1 MILSRNYQSHTL
13 CIKRERARAKQWWT
27 SFFFVNVCFT
37 TQTKPRECCVYL
49 QCFTQWCRSSVLEI
63 INYLHDMSQTDI
75 WRIIRYPYTLV
86 SVQWVMNS
94 ISTIQ
99 TMLLPPLFL
108 FHSLQIQFHPQVH
121 KKTQSLEHIWFS
133 SSNHSNW
140 ALSATSLPSVRH
152 SRMLLLHLPSNFLSR
167 FWCVKMWTGSL
178 FLSASVGLTFKIDFG
193 EWLIWLEGLKQRRY
207 SLLPEKAICVF

>member
-1 MILSRNYQSHTL
+1 MHHPMILSRNYQSHKL

-27 SFFFVNVCFT
+27 SFFFVNLCFT

-63 INYLHDMSQTDI
+63 INYLHDMSQTDF

-99 TMLLPPLFL
+99 TMLLPPLL
-108 FHSLQIQFHPQVH
+108 QSHSLQIQFHPQVH
-121 KKTQSLEHIWFS
+121 KNTVFGTHLILIIKPLKSSTFS
-133 SSNHSNW
+133 DEF
-140 ALSATSLPSVRH
+140 T
-152 SRMLLLHLPSNFLSR
+152 F
-167 FWCVKMWTGSL
+167 
-178 FLSASVGLTFKIDFG
+178 SAS
-193 EWLIWLEGLKQRRY
+193 LKNVAP
-207 SLLPEKAICVF
+207 SSAIQFPISFLMC